1 MEGDGVRGDAVL
13 WGHFW
18 EGDSLGGEPI
28 RVGGGLGFGKGA
40 IFVLGCEGALSSS
53 DTQFAA

>member
-1 MEGDGVRGDAVL
+1 MRGDAVL
-13 WGHFW
+13 WGHFR
-18 EGDSLGGEPI
+18 EGDSLEGEPI